1 MAEPHTEPQVEQK
14 PGTGIDRT
22 TIQRLLLLTPAE
34 RIKLAVREA
43 NKFAELIEKMRI
55 R

>member
-1 MAEPHTEPQVEQK
+1 MAEQPLEPKDEQK

-22 TIQRLLLLTPAE
+22 TIQRLLALTPVE

>member
-1 MAEPHTEPQVEQK
+1 MAEQPVEPKVEQK

-22 TIQRLLLLTPAE
+22 TIQRMLTLTPAE

-43 NKFAELIEKMRI
+43 NKFAELMEKMRI

>member
-1 MAEPHTEPQVEQK
+1 MAEPQVEMQVEEK
-14 PGTGIDRT
+14 PGTGVDRT
-22 TIQRLLLLTPAE
+22 VIRRLLTLTPAE

-43 NKFAELIEKMRI
+43 NKFAELMEKMRI

>member
-1 MAEPHTEPQVEQK
+1 MAEPHKEPQVEQK

-22 TIQRLLLLTPAE
+22 TIQRLLTLTPAE
-34 RIKLAVREA
+34 RIKMAIREA
-43 NKFAELIEKMRI
+43 NNLAELMEKMRI